1 MSYSIPFDI
10 EPMNYEQAK
19 ASLKEQ
25 LRLGICPMI
34 ETVEEML
41 EIAGNP
47 DLCFSS
53 IQIAGTNGKSST
65 ARYTAALLKQAG
77 YITALYTS
85 PHLVEYTERM
95 EINQEHIS
103 EDLFATAISA
113 AYIAGVKV
121 NEKRAQNSLEPYS
134 ITEFDILTVAAC
146 IAFALSGVQ
155 VAILEVGMGGRW
167 DATSAVKSIVASAI
181 TGVSLDHTHVLGD
194 TLAEIAGEKAAV
206 IKQGRE
212 TILGVG
218 CTKSSE
224 VMDVLAARCLECG
237 VRPTIV
243 VERVLDLG
251 AHAEYIEHFKAVH
264 PIYSEYLI
272 TRKPHAIG
280 DTILLDIETP
290 EGFYTEIGALKP
302 VYQAQNI
309 ALAIVIVETVLR
321 KFIADDIDI
330 AQAIV
335 TCPTPGRF
343 DVRRAKPLM
352 LVDACHNP
360 ESVEQMISSL
370 HEFDKETC
378 KPALLCAVLEDKD
391 YEQMAKQLADEFED
405 IYVVQTDSPRA
416 LVAEKLAEVFENAG
430 NKPEGVFTSV
440 AEAVDALADKDVIAC
455 GSITLAGEITALLK
469 GEGRMRGML

>member
-1 MSYSIPFDI
+1 MSYSIPFEI
-10 EPMNYEQAK
+10 NPMSYDEAK
-19 ASLKEQ
+19 ACLKEQ
-25 LRLGICPMI
+25 LRFGICPMI

-41 EIAGNP
+41 EAAGNP
-47 DLCFSS
+47 DLSFSS
-53 IQIAGTNGKSST
+53 IQIAGTNGKTST

-77 YITALYTS
+77 YKTALYTS

-95 EINQEHIS
+95 EINQSPIS
-103 EDLFATAISA
+103 EELFAKSVAA
-113 AYIAGVKV
+113 AYQAGLIV
-121 NEKRAQNSLEPYS
+121 NEKREAQNLDQYS

-146 IAFALSGVQ
+146 IAFALEGVN

-181 TGVSLDHTHVLGD
+181 TGVALDHTHILGS
-194 TLAEIAGEKAAV
+194 TLTEIAGEKASV
-206 IKQGRE
+206 IKPGRE

-218 CTKSSE
+218 CTKDSE
-224 VMDVLAARCLECG
+224 VMNVIAARCLECD

-251 AHAEYIEHFKAVH
+251 AHAEYIEHYKVTH

-272 TRKPHAIG
+272 TRKPHAVG
-280 DTILLDIETP
+280 DTMLLDIETP

-309 ALAIVIVETVLR
+309 ALAVVIVETVLR
-321 KFIADDIDI
+321 RFIADDIDI

-360 ESVEQMISSL
+360 QSVEQMLASL
-370 HEFDKETC
+370 HEFDKETV
-378 KPALLCAVLEDKD
+378 KPVLLCAVLEDKD
-391 YEQMAKQLADEFED
+391 YEEMAQQLVDEFDE
-405 IYVVQTDSPRA
+405 IYVTQTENSRA
-416 LVAEKLAEVFENAG
+416 LSSEKLAEVFERAG
-430 NKPEGVFTSV
+430 RKPQGVFCSV
-440 AEAVDALADKDVIAC
+440 NEALEALSEKDVLAC
-455 GSITLAGEITALLK
+455 GSITLAGEITAHLK